1 MRGWPVGSTMGLTP
15 HQHDQLTAWVDD
27 HFPEGMRC
35 PLCRGMRWEPGEIMT
50 GLPVDPAAVT
60 HMTGLI
66 RPVVQ
71 LCCLACRNVVFF
83 EAGAVGLLTPE

>member
-1 MRGWPVGSTMGLTP
+1 
-15 HQHDQLTAWVDD
+15 
-27 HFPEGMRC
+27 
-35 PLCRGMRWEPGEIMT
+35 
-50 GLPVDPAAVT
+50 
-60 HMTGLI
+60 MTGLI